1 MKINGKFQVE
11 LKTVWLPVL
20 ISLNLVIRENKTEK
34 SDHCNTYALL
44 PTGNYYALNKFFF
57 FNLKISWWQVAD
69 WSCWTVSSHSIGP
82 CCLTHSTKQR
92 YEIFCSSHHRECHDH
107 DNPRD
112 CQCAKKV
119 VLGNL
124 WLVDF
129 AMRPVNSVLCDL
141 GHFPLVTASPG
152 SCFLFPEFPPSIID
166 NAKHFSGDELK
177 KKLDAAAMIVKT
189 CYW

>member
-11 LKTVWLPVL
+11 LLYWFLWTWLSGRIKQKNLTTVIPMLCYPL
-20 ISLNLVIRENKTEK
+20 EIIMPLTNS
-34 SDHCNTYALL
+34 
-44 PTGNYYALNKFFF
+44 FF

-82 CCLTHSTKQR
+82 CCLTHSSKQR

-129 AMRPVNSVLCDL
+129 AMRPVNSVVGDL

-166 NAKHFSGDELK
+166 NAKHFSRDELK
-177 KKLDAAAMIVKT
+177 KKLDEAAMIVKT